1 MRGINMKISYLTLGI
16 VSTNTYFIENDTE
29 LILIDPSSESKK
41 ILNRIQ
47 QSQKQLKAILLTHAH
62 FDHIAALDDVLEQ
75 YDVPVYMHPEEFDFL
90 SEPEKNG
97 SVQFQAYGLPIITSH
112 AQPTAIEEG
121 HHQIGQFQFDALH
134 TPGHSPG
141 SLTYVFDEFAV
152 VGDTLFNNGIGRT
165 DLYRGDYETL
175 VDSIQDKIFN
185 LDETLPLYPGHGPF
199 TTVENEY
206 MNPYLHG

>member
-1 MRGINMKISYLTLGI
+1 MKISYLTLGI

-112 AQPTAIEEG
+112 AQPTAIEED